1 MKDSGSNSGVQ
12 QNDPFTRFQEWYDEM
27 ATNPAG
33 EISAMILSTASSD
46 GVVSSRIVLLKGV
59 DKEGF
64 IFYTNYNSRKSAQLA
79 SNRNASLLFYWPNQ
93 KRQVRIE
100 GIVEKVSAD
109 ESDRYFVTRPLESR
123 IGAWASEQSREI
135 ESMKTVEDRF
145 KAFREKF
152 GANVPRPGHWGGF
165 RLLPSMFEF
174 WQDGEHRLHNREVY
188 RRNGNGWNKVLLA
201 P

>member
-1 MKDSGSNSGVQ
+1 MKDSSSNSGVQ
-12 QNDPFTRFQEWYDEM
+12 QNDPFASFHEWYDEM

-33 EISAMILSTASSD
+33 ETSAMILSTASSD
-46 GVVSSRIVLLKGV
+46 GVVSSRVVLLKGV

-64 IFYTNYNSRKSAQLA
+64 IFYTNYSSRKSAQLA

-100 GIVEKVSAD
+100 GIVKKVSPD
-109 ESDRYFVTRPLESR
+109 ESDKYFVTRPIESR
-123 IGAWASEQSREI
+123 IGAWASEQSSEI

-145 KAFREKF
+145 KRFSEKF
-152 GANVPRPGHWGGF
+152 GTNVPRPGHWGGF

-174 WQDGEHRLHNREVY
+174 WQDGEHRLHSRVVY
-188 RRNGNGWNKVLLA
+188 RMDTNGWKKTLLA